1 MSESGHILIADDE
14 EPFMHSTAAL
24 LRREG
29 YECACAPD
37 AATVAAMLQKDTYD
51 LLIADIKMPGNR
63 NLELIRELPRIA
75 EGLPVIL
82 VTGYPSLQSAI
93 QSIQLP
99 VVAYLVKPF
108 DFGNLQTEVRSAIE
122 RSRGYRALRCMQ
134 QRVQGWYRDLES
146 FSQLMR
152 AKPDETS
159 ADVNA
164 FITLTLC
171 NLSNCLAELRHLSQ
185 APALR
190 STESADCPLHERPQQ
205 AMLTTDLP
213 DSDHSVRAPQ
223 LEQALYKITNALE
236 EAGILTRPYASLLQ
250 TDVPEEL
257 RNLSSRERE
266 VLHSLLAGQRVPT
279 IARALHLSPHTV
291 RNHLKSIFRKLGVR
305 SQTELLEWLGK
316 QCGKR

>member
-1 MSESGHILIADDE
+1 MSELGRILIADDE
-14 EPFMHSTAAL
+14 ELFMHSTAAL

-37 AATVAAMLQKDTYD
+37 ATTVAAMLREDTYD

-75 EGLPVIL
+75 EELSVIL

-99 VVAYLVKPF
+99 VVAYLVKPLDF
-108 DFGNLQTEVRSAIE
+108 DNLQAEVQSAIE
-122 RSRGYRALRCMQ
+122 RSRTYRATRSMQ
-134 QRVQGWYRDLES
+134 QRVQEWYQNLEDL
-146 FSQLMR
+146 SQLMR
-152 AKPDETS
+152 TRSEDPSTEVD
-159 ADVNA
+159 A
-164 FITLTLC
+164 FSTIILR
-171 NLSNCLAELRHLSQ
+171 NLSSCLAELKHLGQ

-190 STESADCPLHERPQQ
+190 SAEPAGRPLHEGPQQ
-205 AMLTTDLP
+205 ATLTTGLS
-213 DSDHSVRAPQ
+213 DSDPGARAPQ

-236 EAGILTRPYASLLQ
+236 EAGVLTRPYASLLQ
-250 TDVPEEL
+250 PDAPEEL

-279 IARALHLSPHTV
+279 IARALYLSPHTV

-305 SQTELLEWLGK
+305 SQTELLERLRG
-316 QCGKR
+316 QSGKR